1 MPTSINAETK
11 IQAAV
16 IQLIQTK
23 GFGRLTVTDIIKLAH
38 INRSTFYLHYQDKF
52 DLLKRYEDQL
62 LTDIDRNLINNLTQT
77 MQFQPQGQTTPQIYP
92 VVTKIVTYIWD
103 NFALIQALLSPNGD
117 PHFEPQLRAL
127 LAQTIDTDLYLV
139 KGVPQLTNAI
149 PEKYARELVV
159 AGIFDIIKVWL
170 QQLEPETPPEIAAII
185 MKTRYLNPYSLL
197 GLTQK
202 QPHD

>member
-1 MPTSINAETK
+1 MPTPISAQTK

-103 NFALIQALLSPNGD
+103 NFALIQALMSPNGD

-149 PEKYARELVV
+149 PEKYARELVL
-159 AGIFDIIKVWL
+159 AGFFDIIKVWL
-170 QQLEPETPPEIAAII
+170 QQSEPETPSEIAAII
-185 MKTRYLNPYSLL
+185 MKTRYLSPYDLL